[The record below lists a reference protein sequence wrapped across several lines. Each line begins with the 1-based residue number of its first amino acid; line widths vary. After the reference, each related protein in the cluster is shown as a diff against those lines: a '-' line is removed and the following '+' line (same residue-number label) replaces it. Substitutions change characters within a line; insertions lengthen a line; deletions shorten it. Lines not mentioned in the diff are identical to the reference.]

1 MTYTFRPATRDA
13 AKLLIGLAGPSGS
26 GKTMSALRLATG
38 LGGPIAFIDTEQGRA
53 TQYAGEFDFLH
64 AVLPPPFSPDRYRQ
78 IIDDAVATKANVIVI
93 DSMSHEW
100 EGPGGI
106 LEMVD
111 DIKEKRDGRGNDF
124 SAWAGPKQKHQQL
137 VNRLLQ
143 IPAHVILCMRAKE
156 KRGLTPDPKRAG
168 KMEVVNLGWHPIA
181 EGGLTYELTISA
193 LLSSDRKGTPIIE
206 GYDFGKLP
214 GNMAELLSL
223 DEQIS
228 EETGRRMAAWAKG
241 GTSAPKTAQPVKPAG
256 IALLTA
262 DGEVAG
268 EYATYGEW
276 LAGCEM
282 LANEDPGVIDAN
294 EDALRAI
301 ATSNKAPA
309 DLKRRAKTMLA
320 IHEGAADS

>member
-64 AVLPPPFSPDRYRQ
+64 AVLPPPFSPDRYRE
-78 IIDDAVATKANVIVI
+78 IIDAAVATRPNVIVI

-111 DIKEKRDGRGNDF
+111 EVKEKRDGRGTDF
-124 SAWAGPKQKHQQL
+124 SAWAGPKQSHQKL

-143 IPAHVILCMRAKE
+143 VPAHVILCMRAKE
-156 KRGLTPDPKRAG
+156 KRGLTPDPKRPG
-168 KMEVVNLGWHPIA
+168 KTEVVNLGWHPIA

-193 LLSSDRKGTPIIE
+193 LLSSERKGVPIIN

-214 GNMAELLSL
+214 GNMSHLFPL

-228 EETGRRMAAWAKG
+228 ESTGQRMAAWAKG
-241 GTSAPKTAQPVKPAG
+241 SEPEPRHPAKPAA
-256 IALLTA
+256 IALLTE
-262 DGEVAG
+262 DGELAG
-268 EYATYGEW
+268 EYATYSEW
-276 LAGCEM
+276 LAGLEM
-282 LANEDPGVIDAN
+282 LVGESPGVVGAN
-294 EDALRAI
+294 LAGLRTI
-301 ATSNKAPA
+301 TTNRKAPA
-309 DLKRRAKTMLA
+309 ELKLRADALLSV
-320 IHEGAADS
+320 HEAAKDS